1 MPLKVLT
8 ENFDVIVL
16 IIVVFTIPLLI
27 SNTYYLNLL
36 ILIGMYSIVAM
47 GLNIVV
53 GNAGIFSIAQGSF
66 YGLGAYTSGL
76 VSLNFGLNFWSCLV
90 ISILVAALIGYAI
103 GAISLRVKGHY
114 IAVTTLG
121 FAIIFD
127 RLLLEWSSLT
137 GGPGGIGGFPK
148 PSISNFEFNTDF
160 KYYFLTW
167 LFFLILFV
175 FNKNVISSRI
185 GRAFEAMKE
194 AESAAQ
200 SLGINLAA
208 FKIRAFIIS
217 TVFAGI
223 GGSLYAHYA
232 TFISPHSFD
241 LRVCLDLL
249 YMLPIGGLG
258 SPWGGVLGGASV
270 VIIPEILRF
279 IASLPYFPRWAYLT
293 FTDYSFHLILYSILV
308 ILCILFFPS
317 GLAGLLRDLWCRIS
331 YWKKGY

>member
-1 MPLKVLT
+1 MPVKTLSK
-8 ENFDVIVL
+8 NFDIFILVIVL
-16 IIVVFTIPLLI
+16 FTIPLLI
-27 SNTYYLNLL
+27 SNTYYLNVL
-36 ILIGMYSIVAM
+36 ILIGIYSIVAM
-47 GLNIVV
+47 GLNVVV

-76 VSLNFGLNFWSCLV
+76 ISVNFGLNFWLCLLV
-90 ISILVAALIGYAI
+90 AILVAGLIGYVI
-103 GAISLRVKGHY
+103 GAISLRIKGHY

-127 RLLLEWSSLT
+127 RILLEWSSLT

-148 PSISNFEFNTDF
+148 PSIGDFQFNTDA

-167 LFFLILFV
+167 AFFLMLFV

-194 AESAAQ
+194 TVSAAQ

-258 SPWGGVLGGASV
+258 SPWGGVLGGTLI
-270 VIIPEILRF
+270 VIFPEILRS
-279 IASLPYFPRWAYLT
+279 IASIPYFPRWAYLT
-293 FTDYSFHLILYSILV
+293 FTDYSFHLIIYSILV
-308 ILCILFFPS
+308 ILCIFFFPL
-317 GLAGLLRDLWCRIS
+317 GLAGLFRGLWYRIS
-331 YWKKGY
+331 YWRKGY

>member
-1 MPLKVLT
+1 M
-8 ENFDVIVL
+8 L
-16 IIVVFTIPLLI
+16 IIIIFAIPLLI

-36 ILIGMYSIVAM
+36 ILIAVYSIVAM
-47 GLNIVV
+47 GLNVVV
-53 GNAGIFSIAQGSF
+53 GNAGMLSIAQGSF

-76 VSLNFGLNFWSCLV
+76 FALHLGLNFWVCLL
-90 ISILVAALIGYAI
+90 ISILIAAVVGYAI
-103 GAISLRVKGHY
+103 GAVSLRVKGHY
-114 IAVTTLG
+114 IAVTTLA

-148 PSISNFEFNTDF
+148 PFIANFRFDSDV

-167 LFFLILFV
+167 MFFLILFV

-185 GRAFEAMKE
+185 GRAFEAMKDSE
-194 AESAAQ
+194 LAAQ
-200 SLGINLAA
+200 SVGINFAA
-208 FKIRAFIIS
+208 FKTRAFIIS

-241 LRVCLDLL
+241 LSVCLDLL

-258 SPWGGVLGGASV
+258 SPWGGVLGGMLV

-279 IASLPYFPRWAYLT
+279 IGGLPYFPRWAYLA
-293 FTDYSFHLILYSILV
+293 FTDYSFHIILYSVLV
-308 ILCILFFPS
+308 IICIFFFPS
-317 GLAGLLRDLWCRIS
+317 GLAGLFRNLWYRVANWRET
-331 YWKKGY
+331 Y